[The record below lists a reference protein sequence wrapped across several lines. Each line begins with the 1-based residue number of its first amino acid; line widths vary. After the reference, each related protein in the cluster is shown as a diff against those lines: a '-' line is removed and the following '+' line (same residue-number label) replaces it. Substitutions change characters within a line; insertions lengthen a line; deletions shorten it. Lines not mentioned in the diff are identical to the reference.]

1 MYKNKSE
8 VNLLTGYNQLAMFS
22 VFSIS
27 DVEKITENRKT
38 AYSLLYRLMGNGLV
52 KKIKNNVYSCVN
64 PATGEVA
71 ASKYQIACACSN
83 SAYISHHTAFEYY
96 GLANQVYYDVYVSS
110 DTRFRD
116 FEFEGVHYK
125 YIHSKTLDGVINP
138 KNSEKIKITD
148 LERTVVDS
156 IKDFEK
162 IGGFEELL
170 NCISAIY
177 YLNEEKLTAYLDAY
191 NIQALYQK
199 TGFLLEQYMKEMHL
213 SQNFINYCRSK
224 IGKSTRY
231 LVKETINEGVYN
243 SGWKLVVP
251 KGTFDNIDQGG
262 DELV

>member
-1 MYKNKSE
+1 M
-8 VNLLTGYNQLAMFS
+8 TGYNKLAKLSAFS
-22 VFSIS
+22 LS
-27 DVEKITENRKT
+27 DVEKITENIKT
-38 AYSLLYRLMGNGLV
+38 AYSLLYRLMENGLV

-64 PATGEVA
+64 PATGEVI

-125 YIHSKTLDGVINP
+125 YIYSKITDGVINP
-138 KNSEKIKITD
+138 KNSEKIRITD
-148 LERTVVDS
+148 IERTVVDS

-177 YLNEEKLTAYLDAY
+177 CLNEDKLIAYLNTY

-213 SQNFINYCRSK
+213 SQNFINYCKSK

-231 LVKETINEGVYN
+231 LIKEAMNEGVYN
-243 SGWKLVVP
+243 KEWKIIVP
-251 KGTFDNIDQGG
+251 KGSLDNIDQGG